1 MARAVTRVVVVVS
14 ALYTLYFGVWMWG
27 WPREFAEFV
36 NYPNHV
42 HFLHDLGAFHL
53 GIGVALLVALIW
65 RDAILV
71 ALVGLAA
78 ASLIHTVNHTID
90 SHLGGASSDPYV
102 IGAQTLLALVGI
114 AFRVRHLR
122 ARETKEQGR

>member
-1 MARAVTRVVVVVS
+1 MVVS